1 LKKLDRK
8 QLVITARKDLGLNQT
23 DFAKLLGKK
32 QVIVSQW
39 ESGDREILDDT
50 IFRLKFK
57 YENGIQDYDKSL
69 DLFKPYLD
77 EIIGVE

>member
-1 LKKLDRK
+1 
-8 QLVITARKDLGLNQT
+8 
-23 DFAKLLGKK
+23 LLGKK